1 MAHPEPAGH
10 EEEEHHGSPW
20 PVIIAVGMGVGYVGI
35 VTASIPVLLAGVV
48 IFGGGAGG
56 WIHQDMQQP
65 SSAFYGLAAAVESR
79 LPQVSARKLGIWLF
93 LATEIMFFSAIIG
106 ASWTLRLRTTTLGDA
121 FQGPWAQPGE
131 ILNVPLT
138 GLNTFILIC
147 SSLTMVEGLAA
158 ARRREQRK
166 LRLFLLATLLL
177 GMTFLSIQA
186 FEYQKLYFGEGLTF
200 KTAPF
205 GVNPLY
211 GPTFYAFFFQA
222 EDGIRD
228 LTVTGVQTCA
238 LPISIGAI
246 DPPLNRNVP
255 RRSATAL
262 DSPVS
267 PFAPATPRPAPGRDR
282 PPQPH
287 RQRARGLR
295 QIGRASCRER
305 V

>member
-20 PVIIAVGMGVGYVGI
+20 PVIIAVGMGVAYVGI
-35 VTASIPVLLAGVV
+35 VTASIPMLLAGFA
-48 IFGGGAGG
+48 IFAGGAGG
-56 WIHQDMQQP
+56 WIHQDMQRP
-65 SSAFYGLAAAVESR
+65 SSAFYGLAAAVESK
-79 LPQVSARKLGIWLF
+79 LPRVSARKLGLWLF

-158 ARRREQRK
+158 AERGDQRK
-166 LRLFLLATLLL
+166 LRIFLLATLLL

-211 GPTFYAFFFQA
+211 GPTFYAQ
-222 EDGIRD
+222 
-228 LTVTGVQTCA
+228 TGVHG
-238 LPISIGAI
+238 SH
-246 DPPLNRNVP
+246 V
-255 RRSATAL
+255 TAGVL
-262 DSPVS
+262 AMAYITRKAFKGGFTKENHEAVELV
-267 PFAPATPRPAPGRDR
+267 
-282 PPQPH
+282 
-287 RQRARGLR
+287 GLYWHFVDVVW
-295 QIGRASCRER
+295 IFLFTI
-305 V
+305 VYLI